1 MESPGVMSLWLG
13 HFATKEKLEKY
24 IEFEFNEEGDRIR
37 SLFMRDFKMGFSD
50 YDEDLL
56 EKMFKEEATS
66 SLKRLLQNI
75 SYKEKILSQFVSHY
89 GIELGESFNAVI
101 AIYDTQYDE
110 EKDAVSLQDR
120 RLVYMGSVVY
130 EE

>member
-1 MESPGVMSLWLG
+1 MESLGVMSLWLG
-13 HFATKEKLEKY
+13 HFATKKELEEY
-24 IEFEFNEEGDRIR
+24 IEVEFNEEGDRIR

-50 YDEDLL
+50 YDEYLL
-56 EKMFKEEATS
+56 EKTFKEEATS

-75 SYKEKILSQFVSHY
+75 AYEEQILSQFVSRY
-89 GIELGESFNAVI
+89 GIELQESFNAVI

-110 EKDAVSLQDR
+110 EKDEVSLQGR

>member
-13 HFATKEKLEKY
+13 HFATKEKLEEY
-24 IEFEFNEEGDRIR
+24 IEVEFNEEGDRIR

-56 EKMFKEEATS
+56 EKTFKEEATS
-66 SLKRLLQNI
+66 SLERLLQNI

-89 GIELGESFNAVI
+89 GIELQESFNAVI

-110 EKDAVSLQDR
+110 EKDEVSLQDR

>member
-13 HFATKEKLEKY
+13 HFATKEKLEEY
-24 IEFEFNEEGDRIR
+24 IEVEFNEEGDGIR

-56 EKMFKEEATS
+56 EKTFKEEATS
-66 SLKRLLQNI
+66 SLERLLQNI
-75 SYKEKILSQFVSHY
+75 SYKEKVFSQFVSHY
-89 GIELGESFNAVI
+89 GIELGESFNTVI

>member
-1 MESPGVMSLWLG
+1 MKSPDVMSLWLG
-13 HFATKEKLEKY
+13 HFATKEKLEEY
-24 IEFEFNEEGDRIR
+24 IEVEFNKEGDRIQ

-56 EKMFKEEATS
+56 EKTFKEKATS
-66 SLKRLLQNI
+66 SLEWLLQNI
-75 SYKEKILSQFVSHY
+75 SYEEQILSQFVSHY

-101 AIYDTQYDE
+101 AIYNTQYNE
-110 EKDAVSLQDR
+110 EKDEASVEGG